1 MGLGFGLELC
11 QVEMSPSCVADPST
25 PASSQGMS
33 FLTGL
38 GLTVRHPPYLKL
50 VISFLFISAAVQVPL
65 AGRMPPGLVPVS
77 LSLRGFKFSLSSTAS
92 QSGLSGNGE
101 RAAAGVW
108 PREGGAG
115 RREI

>member
-1 MGLGFGLELC
+1 
-11 QVEMSPSCVADPST
+11 
-25 PASSQGMS
+25 MS
-33 FLTGL
+33 FLAGL

-65 AGRMPPGLVPVS
+65 ARRIPPGLVPAA
-77 LSLRGFKFSLSSTAS
+77 LSLRGFRFSFSSTAS
-92 QSGLSGNGE
+92 QLGLSGNRE

-108 PREGGAG
+108 SREGGAG